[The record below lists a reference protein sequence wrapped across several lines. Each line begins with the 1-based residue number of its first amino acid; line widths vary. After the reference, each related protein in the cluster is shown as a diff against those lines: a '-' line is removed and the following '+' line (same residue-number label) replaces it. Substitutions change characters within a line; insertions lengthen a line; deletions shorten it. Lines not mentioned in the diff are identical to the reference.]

1 MYIKSPTPWC
11 RILEKLKLLG
21 WLRNSPC
28 FMESH
33 SSLLS
38 SQETITYMSLWS
50 QVNPFSAFPFY
61 FFKINVNIILSLVHR
76 CTKSCLSFKFTYLN
90 PVRISLFLH
99 ICLIP
104 CPFSLNLK
112 FCNCKILGKTWPSFK
127 MSNRWY

>member
-1 MYIKSPTPWC
+1 MYIKSLSPWC
-11 RILEKLKLLG
+11 RILEKLMSIG

-28 FMESH
+28 FMEHH

-50 QVNPFSAFPFY
+50 PVNQFSAFPFY
-61 FFKINVNIILSLVHR
+61 FFKINFNAILSLVHT

-90 PVRISLFLH
+90 PVCISLFLH

-104 CPFSLNLK
+104 CPLSLNLK
-112 FCNCKILGKTWPSFK
+112 FCNCKILGKTLPSME
-127 MSNRWY
+127 MSNR